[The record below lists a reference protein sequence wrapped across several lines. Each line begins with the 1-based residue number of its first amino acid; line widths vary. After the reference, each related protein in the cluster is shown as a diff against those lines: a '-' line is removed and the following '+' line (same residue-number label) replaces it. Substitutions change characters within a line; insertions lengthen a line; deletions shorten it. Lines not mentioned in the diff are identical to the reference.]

1 MRGTHTF
8 GHQGEQGRISRV
20 NGAKAVKQHEKDFS
34 LQEKV
39 ASERLLV
46 TGAEGHLKQEWVIFK
61 FKLFVFMRR
70 EKDLTLG

>member
-1 MRGTHTF
+1 MKK
-8 GHQGEQGRISRV
+8 ISACR
-20 NGAKAVKQHEKDFS
+20 K
-34 LQEKV
+34 KV
-39 ASERLLV
+39 ASERFLV

>member
-1 MRGTHTF
+1 MGQR
-8 GHQGEQGRISRV
+8 QSNNMKKISACR
-20 NGAKAVKQHEKDFS
+20 K
-34 LQEKV
+34 KV

-46 TGAEGHLKQEWVIFK
+46 TGAEGHLKQERVIFK